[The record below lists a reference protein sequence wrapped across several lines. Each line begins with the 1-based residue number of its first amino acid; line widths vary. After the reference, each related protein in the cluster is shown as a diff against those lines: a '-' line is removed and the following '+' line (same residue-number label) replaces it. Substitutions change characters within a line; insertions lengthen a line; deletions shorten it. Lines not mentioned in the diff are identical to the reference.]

1 MHYPILVS
9 QLALAAFTTFG
20 LGAQIPFDDNF
31 DDITVIP
38 EEGRINPVGT
48 YHGKDYTGFDALQPG
63 IPGVITLDGVAPETP
78 PNQAVAGIMAGVVS
92 AIAIAEGT
100 KSFALSSFYYGCA
113 TQTDQ
118 GLIELATACNITV
131 TGYGS
136 TAAGAK
142 PVVSQVFDFKPV
154 EDLEVQQAPFLGNFG
169 PRFTNLAKATFVQSP
184 GTPTTV
190 MLLDEIIGSNE
201 T

>member
-1 MHYPILVS
+1 MPPLLH
-9 QLALAAFTTFG
+9 Q
-20 LGAQIPFDDNF
+20 AQF

-154 EDLEVQQAPFLGNFG
+154 SVQPTLSCPSTITVPPFDLQESSF
-169 PRFTNLAKATFVQSP
+169 AKRWIRT
-184 GTPTTV
+184 
-190 MLLDEIIGSNE
+190 EC
-201 T
+201 